1 MNTRLLNEPASVAV
15 VTGSSSGIG
24 RTIALRFAKA
34 GYHVVLHGRK
44 PSDQLNAVE
53 KELCN
58 ARPGG
63 SDCRV
68 EKIFADFSEPTDW
81 QQFVDQAWQK
91 FGPVDCWVNNAGGDV
106 LTNQW
111 ADRSI
116 EEKLNYLWKTDVTSS
131 LMLSRHAGQRMILD
145 RKTPAGRQSNRFE
158 PTTSATGA
166 IVNIGWDQAEQGMEG
181 DSGELFATT
190 KGAIMAMTKS
200 LAQSLA
206 PQVRVN
212 CVAPGWIQTAWGQ
225 TASDQWQRRAQQESL
240 MDRWGLPED
249 VAAAVLFLCQAEAN
263 FISGQVLPVNGG
275 FRFGF
280 K

>member
-1 MNTRLLNEPASVAV
+1 MNAGVESNNSSPVAV

-24 RTIALRFAKA
+24 RAIALGFAAA
-34 GYHVVLHGRK
+34 GCHVVLHGRK
-44 PSDQLNAVE
+44 PSEQLDAVE
-53 KELCN
+53 KELFD
-58 ARPGG
+58 AHPSGMA
-63 SDCRV
+63 CRV

-81 QQFVDQAWQK
+81 PQLVDQVWRK
-91 FGPVDCWVNNAGGDV
+91 IGPVDYWVNNAGGDV
-106 LTNQW
+106 LTDQW

-116 EEKLNYLWKTDVTSS
+116 EEKLDYLWKTDVTAS
-131 LMLSRHAGQRMILD
+131 LMLSRLVGRRMIED
-145 RKTPAGRQSNRFE
+145 RNAASCGQGNGLGAVAGS
-158 PTTSATGA
+158 
-166 IVNIGWDQAEQGMEG
+166 IVNIGWDQADQGMEG

-190 KGAIMAMTKS
+190 KGAIMSMTKS
-200 LAQSLA
+200 LAQSFA

-225 TASDQWQRRAQQESL
+225 TASQQWQLRAQQESL
-240 MDRWGLPED
+240 MGRWGLPED
-249 VAAAVLFLCQAEAN
+249 VASAVLFLCQAEAS

>member
-1 MNTRLLNEPASVAV
+1 MNVGVESNNSSPVAV

-24 RTIALRFAKA
+24 RAIALGFAA
-34 GYHVVLHGRK
+34 DGCHVVLHGRK
-44 PSDQLNAVE
+44 PSEQLDAVE
-53 KELCN
+53 KELFDAHPN
-58 ARPGG
+58 GMA
-63 SDCRV
+63 CRV

-81 QQFVDQAWQK
+81 QQLVDQAWRK
-91 FGPVDCWVNNAGGDV
+91 IGPVDYWINNAGGDV
-106 LTNQW
+106 LTDPW

-116 EEKLNYLWKTDVTSS
+116 EQKLDYLWRTDVTAS
-131 LMLSRHAGQRMILD
+131 LMLSRLVGRRMIED
-145 RKTPAGRQSNRFE
+145 RNAASSGEGNRLGAVAGS
-158 PTTSATGA
+158 
-166 IVNIGWDQAEQGMEG
+166 IVNIGWDQADHGMEG

-190 KGAIMAMTKS
+190 KGAIMSMTKS

-225 TASDQWQRRAQQESL
+225 TASEQWQRRAQQESL
-240 MDRWGLPED
+240 MGRWGLPED
-249 VAAAVLFLCQAEAN
+249 VASAVLFLCQAEAS

>member
-1 MNTRLLNEPASVAV
+1 MSTAVESSDSLPIAV

-24 RTIALRFAKA
+24 RSIALKFAAA
-34 GYHVVLHGRK
+34 GCHVVVHGRK
-44 PSDQLNAVE
+44 PSEHLDAVE
-53 KELCN
+53 KELFDAHPN
-58 ARPGG
+58 GLA
-63 SDCRV
+63 CRV

-81 QQFVDQAWQK
+81 QQLVDQAWQK
-91 FGPVDCWVNNAGGDV
+91 IGPVDYWVNNAGGDV

-111 ADRSI
+111 VDRSI
-116 EEKLNYLWKTDVTSS
+116 EEKLDYLWKTDVTAS
-131 LMLSRHAGQRMILD
+131 LMLSRLVGRRMIED
-145 RKTPAGRQSNRFE
+145 RKAACGGKGSRSEAG
-158 PTTSATGA
+158 TGS
-166 IVNIGWDQAEQGMEG
+166 IVNIGWDQADQGMEG

-190 KGAIMAMTKS
+190 KGAIMSMTKS

-225 TASDQWQRRAQQESL
+225 TASEQWQRRAQQESL
-240 MDRWGLPED
+240 MGRWGLPED
-249 VAAAVLFLCQAEAN
+249 VASAVLFLCQAEAS

>member
-1 MNTRLLNEPASVAV
+1 MSNGVVDSSPVAV

-24 RTIALRFAKA
+24 RSIALGFAA
-34 GYHVVLHGRK
+34 DGYHVVLHGRK
-44 PSDQLNAVE
+44 PSEQIDAVE
-53 KELCN
+53 KELF
-58 ARPGG
+58 AAHPDG
-63 SDCRV
+63 SMCRV
-68 EKIFADFSEPTDW
+68 EKIYADFSEPTDW
-81 QQFVDQAWQK
+81 RQFVDQAWQK
-91 FGPVDCWVNNAGGDV
+91 IGPVDCWVNNAGGDV
-106 LTNQW
+106 LTSHW

-116 EEKLNYLWKTDVTSS
+116 EEKLDYLWKTDVTAS
-131 LMLSRHAGQRMILD
+131 LMLARE
-145 RKTPAGRQSNRFE
+145 AGRRMVQDRTAADGERNGSGVG
-158 PTTSATGA
+158 TGS
-166 IVNIGWDQAEQGMEG
+166 IVNIGWDQADRGMAG

-200 LAQSLA
+200 LAQSLG

-212 CVAPGWIQTAWGQ
+212 CVAPGWIQTAWGE
-225 TASDQWQRRAQQESL
+225 TASEGWQRRAQQESL

-249 VAAAVLFLCQAEAN
+249 VAAAVLFLCGAEAS

>member
-1 MNTRLLNEPASVAV
+1 MNAGVESNNSSPVAV

-24 RTIALRFAKA
+24 RAIALGFAAA
-34 GYHVVLHGRK
+34 GCHVVLHGRK
-44 PSDQLNAVE
+44 PSEQLDAVE
-53 KELCN
+53 KELFD
-58 ARPGG
+58 AHPSGMA
-63 SDCRV
+63 CRV

-81 QQFVDQAWQK
+81 PQLVDQVWRK
-91 FGPVDCWVNNAGGDV
+91 IGPVDYWVNNAGGDV
-106 LTNQW
+106 LTDQW

-116 EEKLNYLWKTDVTSS
+116 EEKLDYLWKTDVTAS
-131 LMLSRHAGQRMILD
+131 LMLSRLVGRRMIEED
-145 RKTPAGRQSNRFE
+145 RNAASCGEGNGLGAVAGS
-158 PTTSATGA
+158 
-166 IVNIGWDQAEQGMEG
+166 IVNIGWDQADQGMEG

-190 KGAIMAMTKS
+190 KGAIMSMTKS

-225 TASDQWQRRAQQESL
+225 TASQQWQLRAQQESL
-240 MDRWGLPED
+240 MGRWGLPED
-249 VAAAVLFLCQAEAN
+249 VASAVLFLCQAEAS

>member
-1 MNTRLLNEPASVAV
+1 MNAGIESNDSSPVAV

-24 RTIALRFAKA
+24 RSIALGFAA
-34 GYHVVLHGRK
+34 TGCHVVLHGRK
-44 PSDQLNAVE
+44 PSKQLDAVE
-53 KELCN
+53 KELFD
-58 ARPGG
+58 AQPSGMA
-63 SDCRV
+63 CRV

-81 QQFVDQAWQK
+81 PQLVDQVWRK
-91 FGPVDCWVNNAGGDV
+91 IGPVDYWVNNAGGDV
-106 LTNQW
+106 LTDQW

-116 EEKLNYLWKTDVTSS
+116 EDKLDYLWKTDVTAS
-131 LMLSRHAGQRMILD
+131 LMLSRLVGRRMIED
-145 RKTPAGRQSNRFE
+145 RNAAFNDEENRF
-158 PTTSATGA
+158 GA
-166 IVNIGWDQAEQGMEG
+166 MAGSIVNIGWDQADQGMEG
-181 DSGELFATT
+181 GSGELFATT
-190 KGAIMAMTKS
+190 KGAIMSMTKS

-225 TASDQWQRRAQQESL
+225 TASQQWQRRAQQESL
-240 MDRWGLPED
+240 MGRWGLPED
-249 VAAAVLFLCQAEAN
+249 VASAVLFLCQAEAS

>member
-1 MNTRLLNEPASVAV
+1 MNAGIESNDSAPVAV

-24 RTIALRFAKA
+24 RSIALGFAAA
-34 GYHVVLHGRK
+34 GCHVVLHGRK
-44 PSDQLNAVE
+44 SSEQLDAVE
-53 KELCN
+53 KELFDAHPSGT
-58 ARPGG
+58 AR
-63 SDCRV
+63 RV
-68 EKIFADFSEPTDW
+68 EKIYADFSEPTDW
-81 QQFVDQAWQK
+81 QQLVDQAWQK
-91 FGPVDCWVNNAGGDV
+91 VGPVDYWVNNAGGDV

-116 EEKLNYLWKTDVTSS
+116 EEKLDYLWKTDVTAS
-131 LMLSRHAGQRMILD
+131 LMLSRLVGRRMIED
-145 RKTPAGRQSNRFE
+145 RKTGSNNQENRWV
-158 PTTSATGA
+158 SATGS
-166 IVNIGWDQAEQGMEG
+166 IVNIGWDQADQGMEG

-190 KGAIMAMTKS
+190 KGAIMSMTKS

-225 TASDQWQRRAQQESL
+225 TASESWQRRAQQESL
-240 MDRWGLPED
+240 MGRWGLPED
-249 VAAAVLFLCQAEAN
+249 VAAAVLFLCQAEAG